1 MSASERGAGRA
12 GERCVHGRRSSPG
25 QGQGQGQGHGHGQGP
40 GQGQSQG
47 SDLRE
52 SILAATAGLLEEQRF
67 DDLSVARV
75 LDAAGVSRGSFYF
88 YFDSKHD
95 VLAELVRR
103 ATAQGMEAAEPWL
116 ARPADKIAA
125 LRAGTTSGARRWRE
139 NAPILRAIVEN
150 WQSDPRL
157 GELWL
162 TQMQSFTSATVAQI
176 SADPEAMTYL
186 AGQDLEAV
194 ASGLTWLSERLYYLA
209 ACEIPPFGED
219 DALIGTL
226 VHIWASALYGQ
237 AANQE

>member
-1 MSASERGAGRA
+1 MSAAKQGAGRSGA
-12 GERCVHGRRSSPG
+12 RRAHGRRSSPE
-25 QGQGQGQGHGHGQGP
+25 P
-40 GQGQSQG
+40 GQG

-52 SILAATAGLLEEQRF
+52 AILAATARLLEEQRF

-103 ATAQGMEAAEPWL
+103 AVAQGLEAAEPWL

-125 LRAGTTSGARRWRE
+125 LRAGTAAGARRWRE

-150 WQSDPRL
+150 WRSDPRL

-162 TQMQSFTSATVAQI
+162 TQMQSFASATVTQI
-176 SADPEAMTYL
+176 SADPEAMAYL

-209 ACEIPPFGED
+209 ACEIPPFADEG
-219 DALIGTL
+219 ALIGTL
-226 VHIWASALYGQ
+226 VHAWASALYGR
-237 AANQE
+237 AAHQE

>member
-12 GERCVHGRRSSPG
+12 GERRAHGRRSSPDPA
-25 QGQGQGQGHGHGQGP
+25 QGQGQGHGQGHG
-40 GQGQSQG
+40 QG

-52 SILAATAGLLEEQRF
+52 SILAATARLLEQQRF

-75 LDAAGVSRGSFYF
+75 LEAAGVSRGSFYF

-157 GELWL
+157 GDLWL
-162 TQMQSFTSATVAQI
+162 TQMQSFTSATVTQI
-176 SADPEAMTYL
+176 SADPEAMAYL

-209 ACEIPPFGED
+209 ACEIPPFGEE

-226 VHIWASALYGQ
+226 VHIWASALYGKT
-237 AANQE
+237 ATQE